1 MMISKS
7 ETYTDLII
15 FQVLMGGGR
24 RKFIPNDSFDQEDIE
39 FMGSRADGR
48 NLLDVSSLIVY
59 IGLLYEAD
67 I

>member
-1 MMISKS
+1 MEMS

-59 IGLLYEAD
+59 IGLLYKAD